1 MVYGSASFYYV
12 RYKIMGDVIVE
23 TYRRFQ
29 WKIWLLSVLFIF
41 LWSLHQ
47 FVSLL
52 FRLLDEIFHRGY
64 KRTEVKQPVFIIANP
79 RSGTTF
85 LHRLMAMDT
94 ERFVYTK
101 NAHTF
106 FMSSSFVQFYNVI
119 RWTDRKVM
127 RGMLRKL
134 VDRLDDVFWGGW
146 DDIHPMGFNKA
157 EEDELV
163 FAQTLMSPGVF
174 IPFPYFHLHNDNK
187 FLDDEDER
195 VRNNV
200 MDFYEGSIKRFVFRS
215 GKEKTYL
222 AKNVMSTARF
232 KSLLKKFPDAKII
245 YIARHPY
252 DAVPSMASMFTA
264 MYNFYLPEIPKD
276 HPSKSVW
283 ARYGIDF
290 FKYSKEMRKEIPPSQ
305 FIAVTYNELLA
316 DPQQTVQKIY
326 KHFGWQLSDNF
337 NEQLSKEQKRSST
350 YKSAHE
356 YSLQEYGLSK
366 EYIYNQLGD
375 IMDEYG
381 FEKEF

>member
-12 RYKIMGDVIVE
+12 RYKILGDIIIE
-23 TYRRFQ
+23 TYRRFH
-29 WKIWLLSVLFIF
+29 WKIWLLSVLFISLF
-41 LWSLHQ
+41 ALHQ
-47 FVSLL
+47 FVSII
-52 FRLLDEIFHRGY
+52 FRLLDEVFHRGY
-64 KRTEVKQPVFIIANP
+64 KQVVIKQPVFIIANP

-94 ERFVYTK
+94 DRFVYTK

-119 RWTDRKVM
+119 RWIDRNAMRGLLRKV
-127 RGMLRKL
+127 
-134 VDRLDDVFWGGW
+134 VDKLDDIFWSGW

-163 FAQTLMSPGVF
+163 FAQTLMSPGIF

-187 FLDDEDER
+187 FLDDEDEQ
-195 VRNNV
+195 VQKNV
-200 MDFYEGSIKRFVFRS
+200 MDFYESSIKRFVFRA
-215 GKEKTYL
+215 GKNKTYL

-232 KSLLKKFPDAKII
+232 KSLLKKFPDAKIV

-264 MYNFYLPEIPKD
+264 MYNFYLPEIPRD

-305 FIAVTYNELLA
+305 FIVVTYNELLA

-326 KHFGWQLSDNF
+326 RHFGWQLSDSF
-337 NEQLSKEQKRSST
+337 NEQLAKEKKRSST
-350 YKSAHE
+350 YKSNHE

-366 EYIYNQLGD
+366 EYIYNELGD

>member
-12 RYKIMGDVIVE
+12 RYKILGDIIIE
-23 TYRRFQ
+23 TYRRFH
-29 WKIWLLSVLFIF
+29 WKIWLLSVLFISLF
-41 LWSLHQ
+41 ALHQ
-47 FVSLL
+47 FVSII
-52 FRLLDEIFHRGY
+52 FRLLDEVFHRGY
-64 KRTEVKQPVFIIANP
+64 KQVVIKQPVFIIANP

-94 ERFVYTK
+94 DRFVYTK

-119 RWTDRKVM
+119 RWIDHNAM
-127 RGMLRKL
+127 RGLLRKL
-134 VDRLDDVFWGGW
+134 VDKLDDVFWGGW
-146 DDIHPMGFNKA
+146 DEIHPMGFNKA

-163 FAQTLMSPGVF
+163 FAQTLMSPGIF

-187 FLDDEDER
+187 FLDDEDEQ
-195 VRNNV
+195 VQKNV
-200 MDFYEGSIKRFVFRS
+200 MDFYESSIKRFVFRA
-215 GKEKTYL
+215 GKNKTYL

-232 KSLLKKFPDAKII
+232 KSLLKKFPDAKIV

-264 MYNFYLPEIPKD
+264 MYNFYLPEIPRD

-305 FIAVTYNELLA
+305 FIVVTYNELLA

-326 KHFGWQLSDNF
+326 RHFGWQLSDSF
-337 NEQLSKEQKRSST
+337 NEQLAKEKKRSST
-350 YKSAHE
+350 YKSNHE

-366 EYIYNQLGD
+366 EYIYNELGD